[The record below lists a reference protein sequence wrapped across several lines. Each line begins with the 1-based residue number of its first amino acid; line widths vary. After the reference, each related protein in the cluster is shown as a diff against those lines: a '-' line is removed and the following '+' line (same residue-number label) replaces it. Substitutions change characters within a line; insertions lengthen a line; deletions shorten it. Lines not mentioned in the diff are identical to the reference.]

1 MTDAVYLKDIKQR
14 SGFMTVWEKHR
25 HRDAHWLV
33 ELFAE
38 AVSPSLCHGILVL
51 NHVVIV
57 GCVFLLVIRNIFKQL
72 KSRSHAINL
81 PLKLCRSARYAGLIV
96 DKRLTLSA

>member
-1 MTDAVYLKDIKQR
+1 MADTIYLKDISQR

-38 AVSPSLCHGILVL
+38 AVGPSLCRGTLVL
-51 NHVVIV
+51 NHVVAD
-57 GCVFLLVIRNIFKQL
+57 GCVSLLVIHNIFN
-72 KSRSHAINL
+72 S
-81 PLKLCRSARYAGLIV
+81 
-96 DKRLTLSA
+96 